1 MLSHLTTLCV
11 EAAECTIPT
20 LVEALQMYIPR
31 RLVDHFSHYSL
42 PPSDPLPT
50 PPPPFPISHTPLV
63 PSSFLPPHHTVV
75 GYLVMFRLEEL
86 GLPHMR
92 KFIFSQDTV
101 NMYKVCVHVCMCAC
115 GCWSLWLHTDTL
127 VRSMV
132 RRKHDWQTHPLITMG
147 VTKKQIAFEQCL
159 L

>member
-20 LVEALQMYIPR
+20 LVEALQMYIPQ

-42 PPSDPLPT
+42 PPSDPLLT

-75 GYLVMFRLEEL
+75 GFLVMFRLEEL

-101 NMYKVCVHVCMCAC
+101 KMYKVCVHVCM
-115 GCWSLWLHTDTL
+115 WVLVTL
-127 VRSMV
+127 
-132 RRKHDWQTHPLITMG
+132 
-147 VTKKQIAFEQCL
+147 AAY
-159 L
+159 